1 MAEPTYHW
9 YTLKREKSNYMKKW
23 DYKII
28 ERPRNYKVLADPG
41 KLSSEV
47 ENTLL
52 DLGDEG
58 WELVTVVT
66 RASYTSITNTG
77 FAADEM
83 WVFKRPFE
91 E

>member
-1 MAEPTYHW
+1 
-9 YTLKREKSNYMKKW
+9 MKKW

-28 ERPRNYKVLADPG
+28 ESPRNYKVLNNPG
-41 KLSSEV
+41 KLSRDIED
-47 ENTLL
+47 TLL

-66 RASYTSITNTG
+66 RTSFASITNTG
-77 FAADEM
+77 FSSEEM
-83 WVFKRPFE
+83 WVFKRPLE